1 MVDRICGPTKLY
13 RHKDI
18 PDALMRMSKK
28 IPKKEG
34 NPHLPV
40 YDVKDLE
47 QAVKLFEE
55 EFNVSIPN
63 IYVKIDPKQK
73 VPYNI

>member
-1 MVDRICGPTKLY
+1 MVDRICGQTKMY
-13 RHKDI
+13 GHKDM
-18 PDALMRMSKK
+18 PDALRRIADS

-40 YDVKDLE
+40 YDIGDLE
-47 QAVKLFEE
+47 KILKSFEK

-63 IYVKIDPKQK
+63 IYVK
-73 VPYNI
+73 V